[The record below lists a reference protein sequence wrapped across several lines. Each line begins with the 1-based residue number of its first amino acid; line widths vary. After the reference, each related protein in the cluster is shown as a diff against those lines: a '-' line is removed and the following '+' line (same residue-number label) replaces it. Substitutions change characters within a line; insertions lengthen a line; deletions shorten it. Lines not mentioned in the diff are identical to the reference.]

1 MAGPSVEQVGAGS
14 QPHVPLGTKLLFGS
28 GSVAEGVKNTAF
40 NVFLLFYYNQVLG
53 LPGTWTGAAIFL
65 ALCVDAVADPV
76 IGSLSDG
83 WRSRLGRRHPFMYAA
98 PVPMALAF
106 ALLFRPPAGLADGAL
121 FAWLLVFAIC
131 VRVAMTL
138 YMLPSNALVPELTP
152 HYDER
157 TSLVSYRFLFGWLGG
172 LVASQL
178 GYLHYFASA
187 AGATDGLLEG
197 GRYAGFGGACAILVG
212 GSILVSAAGTHHLI
226 PRLAQPSGEAP
237 FSWTRFRTEVGEVLQ
252 SRSYRMLVGAALFA
266 YVAAGFSDVVGLYVN
281 KYFWELSQEQMA
293 LLVYGLVGA
302 VLAGVAV
309 ARPLTERLDKKTA
322 ALALAGFA
330 FSIAPLPI
338 FLRLL
343 GLFPENGDPWLLP
356 LVTGHTVLLVAS
368 VVAIGITVSS
378 MLADVADET
387 ELATGK
393 RQEGMLSATISF
405 TAKATSGLGG
415 LVAGVAL
422 DLIDFPRGAA
432 PGTVEPAKVA
442 ALGLAVGPG
451 LMLLYLATLGF
462 LARYGITRAR
472 HREIVDALA
481 RRRLGTGA
489 EPAVRGPSGGSAP
502 GAGL

>member
-1 MAGPSVEQVGAGS
+1 MEQVEGGS
-14 QPHVPLGTKLLFGS
+14 QPRVPLSTKLFFGS

-83 WRSRLGRRHPFMYAA
+83 WSSRFGRRHPFMYAA
-98 PVPMALAF
+98 PLPMALGF
-106 ALLFRPPAGLADGAL
+106 ALLFAPPAGLSDGAL
-121 FAWLLVFAIC
+121 FAWLLGFAIC

-138 YMLPSNALVPELTP
+138 YMLPSNAMVPELTP

-157 TSLVSYRFLFGWLGG
+157 TSLVSYRFLFGWTGG
-172 LVASQL
+172 IAISQL
-178 GYLHYFASA
+178 AYLHYFASP
-187 AGATDGLLEG
+187 AGTTDGLLQG
-197 GRYAGFGGACAILVG
+197 ARYAGFGGACALLVG
-212 GSILVSAAGTHHLI
+212 ASILVSAAGTHHLI
-226 PRLAQPSGEAP
+226 PRLARPDSVAR
-237 FSWTRFRTEVGEVLQ
+237 FSWSRFRGEVRDVLH
-252 SRSYRMLVGAALFA
+252 SPSYRVLIGAALFA
-266 YVAAGFSDVVGLYVN
+266 SVAGGFSDVVGLYVN
-281 KYFWELSQEQMA
+281 KFFWELSQEQMA

-302 VLAGVAV
+302 LLIGVAV

-322 ALALAGFA
+322 ALGLAGFA
-330 FSIAPLPI
+330 ISFGPLPI

-343 GLFPENGDPWLLP
+343 GLFPANGDPLLLP
-356 LVTGHTVLLVAS
+356 LIVGHTVLVVAC

-432 PGTVEPAKVA
+432 PGTVEPSKVA

-451 LMLLYLATLGF
+451 LMLLYLATLAF
-462 LARYGITRAR
+462 LSRYDITRKR
-472 HREIVDALA
+472 HGEIVGALA
-481 RRRLGTGA
+481 LRRAERAAGT
-489 EPAVRGPSGGSAP
+489 VLRN
-502 GAGL
+502 